1 MRAGRAKHRDAKT
14 FVAARTRRVARRGAR
29 ASARLRG
36 HPRLSGGGVRGRC
49 QQEYSHDTNSLF
61 RPTAIRSRP
70 AQTLP
75 APTRSPNPNGPH
87 GQSTVSEASSSA
99 GSWLPS
105 AASTVPGDSL
115 HNDSLTIAS
124 DAMGF
129 SRPGGCAPPAS
140 SYRTKDK
147 TVSYSADRSPARPA
161 PPSLRSQRHRG
172 PSRYCCFVVIPRM
185 RCGAESDLHD
195 FRSDQRSIRPVDR
208 RIGGAE
214 AIHVVRGHHQRR

>member
-129 SRPGGCAPPAS
+129 SRPAGCAPPHRLTEL
-140 SYRTKDK
+140 RTK
-147 TVSYSADRSPARPA
+147 RSRI
-161 PPSLRSQRHRG
+161 LRAGPQRGLHRHL
-172 PSRYCCFVVIPRM
+172 C
-185 RCGAESDLHD
+185 
-195 FRSDQRSIRPVDR
+195 DR
-208 RIGGAE
+208 RGIGARH
-214 AIHVVRGHHQRR
+214 AIAVL